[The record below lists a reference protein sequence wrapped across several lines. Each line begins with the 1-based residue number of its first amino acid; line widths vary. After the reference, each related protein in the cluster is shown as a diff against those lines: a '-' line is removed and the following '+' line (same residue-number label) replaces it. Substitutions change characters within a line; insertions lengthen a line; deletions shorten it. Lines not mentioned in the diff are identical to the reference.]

1 MMFVPVCRRQRER
14 LSWRGTMGDISGS
27 KSAHAVRSRIEAMLS
42 GDRKESVS
50 MPIKAAW
57 GMKLTPEEIR
67 DRDRE
72 FEEACAELEREVR
85 RRLGPL
91 AGCARIEYIH
101 VPV

>member
-1 MMFVPVCRRQRER
+1 M
-14 LSWRGTMGDISGS
+14 SWGAIIGDICGN
-27 KSAHAVRSRIEAMLS
+27 KSAHYVHSRIEAMLS

-50 MPIKAAW
+50 MPVEVAW
-57 GMKLTPEEIR
+57 GMKLTPDEIR

-91 AGCARIEYIH
+91 TGSARIEYIH